1 MTSPVILLVLPVKP
15 VRSSASR
22 KRNQDETRRLLVVR
36 QTSPSLSRFLQNLL
50 LMSAEAQKHHGSTRL
65 SSSCRDRPCCW
76 APLLHPRRPSCDAP
90 LWRSWTTCAG
100 ADPYYQQVGRHQRA
114 HHHLQHHQT
123 SPGPEITISRLSVH
137 FDSQQSPDGAPY
149 CKEPT
154 TTQKPHTGEVEESLE
169 RPSMLMREGGAGGDK
184 CDRRRRARVNGTV

>member
-22 KRNQDETRRLLVVR
+22 RRNQDETRRLLVVR

-65 SSSCRDRPCCW
+65 SSSCRDRPCW

-169 RPSMLMREGGAGGDK
+169 RLSTLMREGGAGGDK
-184 CDRRRRARVNGTV
+184 CDRRRTARVNGTV